1 MITPQDIQTKEFSR
15 GVRGYKEDEVDIFL
29 DELTNDYEAIINEN
43 IQLKAQLEELSA
55 KVADYRKQEGAV
67 VKTLEAAKGLM
78 SDIATSAEKR
88 ADLLVKN
95 AEIEAASIV
104 RDAQTRLKALAE
116 EETALTN
123 RVQSYKLRFKSLLE
137 AELKQFSSETENF
150 EKKTAVDPS
159 ALKQFNDIINSVPEK
174 KKSSDK
180 DFFNDEAFKNM
191 NDSLENTIV
200 NLRKDIE

>member
-55 KVADYRKQEGAV
+55 KVADYRNQEGAV

-78 SDIATSAEKR
+78 SDIAASAEKR

-137 AELKQFSSETENF
+137 AELKQFSTETENF

>member
-29 DELTNDYEAIINEN
+29 DELTNDYEAVINEN
-43 IQLKAQLEELSA
+43 LQLKAQLEELSA
-55 KVADYRKQEGAV
+55 KVSDYRNQEGAV

-78 SDIATSAEKR
+78 TDIAASAEKR
-88 ADLLVKN
+88 ADLLIKN

-104 RDAQTRLKALAE
+104 KDAQTRLKALAE
-116 EETALTN
+116 EETVLTN
-123 RVQSYKLRFKSLLE
+123 RVQAYKVRFKSLLE
-137 AELKQFSSETENF
+137 AELKQFSTDTEAF
-150 EKKTAVDPS
+150 EKKSAVDPS
-159 ALKQFNDIINSVPEK
+159 AVKQFNDIINSVPEK
-174 KKSSDK
+174 KQVSDK
-180 DFFNDEAFKNM
+180 DFFNDAAFKNM